1 MPNDPSGTAR
11 MGGDSPS
18 VVFAKLAEMVYN
30 GDDFDHVYRAIC
42 DAAATLVPGCAHA
55 SLMLKQDDRHITVAA
70 SDEVAAH
77 VDSLERAEQEGPC
90 LDAIENDAPQVETEL
105 ASSKQWPRLARRTI
119 AETPVRGAAGFRLMI
134 RGRKV
139 GALNLFADNP
149 GELTDESIDQ
159 AILITAFAAV
169 TLTALHEHQ
178 EAQTLRDGLAS
189 NREIGKA
196 IGLLMA
202 FHDISEDRAFDLL
215 RKTSQDMNIKLTG
228 VAREVIAHHN
238 SKFD

>member
-1 MPNDPSGTAR
+1 MPNDPSEMTHT
-11 MGGDSPS
+11 GDDGPS
-18 VVFAKLAEMVYN
+18 AVFAKLAEMVYN
-30 GDDFDHVYRAIC
+30 GDEFTQVYQAIC
-42 DAAATLVPGCAHA
+42 DAAATLVPGCDHA
-55 SLMLKQDDRHITVAA
+55 SLMLKENDRHVTVAA
-70 SDEVAAH
+70 SDDIAAQ
-77 VDSLERAEQEGPC
+77 VDALERAEQEGPC
-90 LDAIENDAPQVETEL
+90 LDAIENDAPQVEAEL
-105 ASSKQWPRLARRTI
+105 ARSTQWPRLARRAT

-139 GALNLFADNP
+139 GALNLFSDNP
-149 GELTDESIDQ
+149 GEFTDESIDQ

-178 EAQTLRDGLAS
+178 EAQTLREGLAS

-202 FHDISEDRAFDLL
+202 FHDISEGRAFDLL